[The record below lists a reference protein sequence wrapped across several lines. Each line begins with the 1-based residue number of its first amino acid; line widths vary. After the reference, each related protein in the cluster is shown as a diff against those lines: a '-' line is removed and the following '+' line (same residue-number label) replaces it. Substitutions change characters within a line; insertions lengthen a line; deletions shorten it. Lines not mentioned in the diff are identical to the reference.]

1 MVFNSMRS
9 LFLNTLM
16 FVGLFNAC
24 RNIYAIPVN
33 LFTPSSGG
41 TIQYPIYIACECEYS
56 LYVDGKN
63 IQPDNTKVETFDY
76 LETGWNVTKKFY
88 PYIYDESPKI
98 IAFNGISGQYAGLLN
113 GFIMDMNNGEDYTR
127 YEDWKCADFSNTAS
141 KVPPVDWFT
150 YDYDD
155 SEWRMSTSFGKNYQ
169 NNSFQI
175 FETERREINLQAE
188 WIWTSDNTVTNV
200 YCRKKNENVMTIT
213 LSTSAPPTVS
223 PTIHTS
229 HVQTSAPRPV
239 QTSAPLTVSPTIHTS
254 HVQTSAPHSVQTS
267 APLTVSPTIHT
278 SHVQTSAPLTVSPT
292 IHTSHVQTSAPH
304 PVQTSAPHPV
314 QTSAPHSVQT
324 SAPPTVSPT
333 IHTSHVQT
341 SAPHPVQTSAPHP
354 VQTSAPH
361 PVQTSAP
368 HSVQTSAPHS
378 VQTSAPP
385 TVSPTIHTSHVQT
398 SAPHPVQTSAPHSV
412 QTSAPHPVQTSAP
425 HSVQTSAP
433 HPVPTIVISP
443 HIQIIIQNVKFSQ
456 RLSNTHVDNLFRKL
470 SLYRDEY
477 KLYKLL
483 TIARLHLKQHYNAL
497 FYDIKHILEK
507 QNIYDATPTIH
518 KNPVRN
524 IPRYLQ
530 SMHTL
535 NISIKKIEDS
545 IQFIKGNHKY
555 ILLGILDKLKIQYQ
569 QDTQK
574 LLTLITN
581 T

>member
-16 FVGLFNAC
+16 FMGLFNAC
-24 RNIYAIPVN
+24 RDIYAIPVN

-41 TIQYPIYIACECEYS
+41 TIQYPIYIACECDYS

-76 LETGWNVTKKFY
+76 LETGWNATKKFY
-88 PYIYDESPKI
+88 PAIYDESPKI

-127 YEDWKCADFSNTAS
+127 YEDWKCADFSTTAS
-141 KVPPVDWFT
+141 KVPPIDWFT

-155 SEWRMSTSFGKNYQ
+155 SEWRMATSFGKNYQ

-200 YCRKKNENVMTIT
+200 YCRKKNENVMTIP

-229 HVQTSAPRPV
+229 R
-239 QTSAPLTVSPTIHTS
+239 
-254 HVQTSAPHSVQTS
+254 
-267 APLTVSPTIHT
+267 
-278 SHVQTSAPLTVSPT
+278 
-292 IHTSHVQTSAPH
+292 
-304 PVQTSAPHPV
+304 
-314 QTSAPHSVQT
+314 VQT
-324 SAPPTVSPT
+324 SAPPTV
-333 IHTSHVQT
+333 QT
-341 SAPHPVQTSAPHP
+341 SAPHPA
-354 VQTSAPH
+354 
-361 PVQTSAP
+361 
-368 HSVQTSAPHS
+368 
-378 VQTSAPP
+378 
-385 TVSPTIHTSHVQT
+385 
-398 SAPHPVQTSAPHSV
+398 
-412 QTSAPHPVQTSAP
+412 
-425 HSVQTSAP
+425 
-433 HPVPTIVISP
+433 PTIVISP
-443 HIQIIIQNVKFSQ
+443 HIQIIIQNIKFSQ
-456 RLSNTHVDNLFRKL
+456 RRSNTHVDNLFRKL

-507 QNIYDATPTIH
+507 QNIYDTIPTIH

-535 NISIKKIEDS
+535 NISIKKIEHS

-574 LLTLITN
+574 LLTLIPN
-581 T
+581 TYQQF

>member
-16 FVGLFNAC
+16 FMGLFNAC

-41 TIQYPIYIACECEYS
+41 MIEYPIYIACECDYS

-76 LETGWNVTKKFY
+76 LETGWNATKKFY
-88 PYIYDESPKI
+88 PAIYDESPKI

-141 KVPPVDWFT
+141 KVPPIDWFT

-155 SEWRMSTSFGKNYQ
+155 SEWRMATSFGKNYQ

-200 YCRKKNENVMTIT
+200 YCRKKNENVMTIP

-229 HVQTSAPRPV
+229 RVQTSAPRPV
-239 QTSAPLTVSPTIHTS
+239 QTSAPRPVQTSAPPTVSPTIHTS
-254 HVQTSAPHSVQTS
+254 RVQTSAPPTVQTS
-267 APLTVSPTIHT
+267 APRPTVSPTIHT
-278 SHVQTSAPLTVSPT
+278 SR
-292 IHTSHVQTSAPH
+292 VQTSAPH
-304 PVQTSAPHPV
+304 PVQTSAPHP
-314 QTSAPHSVQT
+314 A
-324 SAPPTVSPT
+324 
-333 IHTSHVQT
+333 
-341 SAPHPVQTSAPHP
+341 
-354 VQTSAPH
+354 
-361 PVQTSAP
+361 
-368 HSVQTSAPHS
+368 
-378 VQTSAPP
+378 
-385 TVSPTIHTSHVQT
+385 
-398 SAPHPVQTSAPHSV
+398 
-412 QTSAPHPVQTSAP
+412 
-425 HSVQTSAP
+425 
-433 HPVPTIVISP
+433 PTIVISP
-443 HIQIIIQNVKFSQ
+443 HIQIIIQNIKFSQ
-456 RLSNTHVDNLFRKL
+456 RRSNTHVDNLFRKL

-507 QNIYDATPTIH
+507 QNIYDTIPTIR
-518 KNPVRN
+518 KNPVKN

-574 LLTLITN
+574 LLTLIPN
-581 T
+581 TYQQF

>member
-16 FVGLFNAC
+16 FMGLFNAC

-41 TIQYPIYIACECEYS
+41 MIQYPIYIACECDYS

-76 LETGWNVTKKFY
+76 LETGWNATKKFY
-88 PYIYDESPKI
+88 PAIYDESPKI

-113 GFIMDMNNGEDYTR
+113 GFIMDMNNGKDYTR

-141 KVPPVDWFT
+141 KVPPIDWFT

-155 SEWRMSTSFGKNYQ
+155 SEWSMATSFGKNYQ

-200 YCRKKNENVMTIT
+200 YCRKKNENVMTIP
-213 LSTSAPPTVS
+213 LSTSAPPTVQTSAPPTVS

-229 HVQTSAPRPV
+229 RVQTSAPP
-239 QTSAPLTVSPTIHTS
+239 TVSPTIHTS
-254 HVQTSAPHSVQTS
+254 R
-267 APLTVSPTIHT
+267 
-278 SHVQTSAPLTVSPT
+278 
-292 IHTSHVQTSAPH
+292 VQTSAPH

-314 QTSAPHSVQT
+314 QTSAPRPVQT
-324 SAPPTVSPT
+324 SAPPTVQTSAPPPT
-333 IHTSHVQT
+333 VQT

-354 VQTSAPH
+354 A
-361 PVQTSAP
+361 
-368 HSVQTSAPHS
+368 
-378 VQTSAPP
+378 
-385 TVSPTIHTSHVQT
+385 
-398 SAPHPVQTSAPHSV
+398 
-412 QTSAPHPVQTSAP
+412 
-425 HSVQTSAP
+425 
-433 HPVPTIVISP
+433 PTIVISP
-443 HIQIIIQNVKFSQ
+443 HIQIIIQNIKFSQ
-456 RLSNTHVDNLFRKL
+456 RRSNTHVDNLFRKL

-507 QNIYDATPTIH
+507 QNIYDATPTIR
-518 KNPVRN
+518 KNPVKN

-530 SMHTL
+530 SMYTL

-574 LLTLITN
+574 LLTLIPN
-581 T
+581 TYQQF